1 MAIDKD
7 QINVKLKSVDQ
18 SVSKTREDFTV
29 IQTEGVDSEG
39 FTFTR
44 TVRIP
49 VTVAQDLDVGD
60 TYQGDAI
67 IMMEK
72 RFMSTVTR
80 IGEADVDSAGGIK
93 SVGNEITGVDEQIE
107 GTSVGEITEQLQI
120 DGKANPA
127 TIQLAYSAG
136 SLALNLD
143 SAGAGIDS
151 DFRNGLAP
159 SATKTGGDAD
169 NPISGILQTL
179 TGLGATKLEQPN
191 SGIAVLLGQVDL
203 VVLKQLLQVQLKDN
217 SQQSILLRLQ

>member
-1 MAIDKD
+1 MGNAIDKD

-80 IGEADVDSAGGIK
+80 IGEPDVDSAGGIK

-120 DGKANPA
+120 DGNK
-127 TIQLAYSAG
+127 S
-136 SLALNLD
+136 
-143 SAGAGIDS
+143 
-151 DFRNGLAP
+151 
-159 SATKTGGDAD
+159 
-169 NPISGILQTL
+169 
-179 TGLGATKLEQPN
+179 
-191 SGIAVLLGQVDL
+191 
-203 VVLKQLLQVQLKDN
+203 KQLFN
-217 SQQSILLRLQ
+217 C

>member
-18 SVSKTREDFTV
+18 SVSKTREEFTV

-72 RFMSTVTR
+72 RFMS
-80 IGEADVDSAGGIK
+80 
-93 SVGNEITGVDEQIE
+93 
-107 GTSVGEITEQLQI
+107 
-120 DGKANPA
+120 
-127 TIQLAYSAG
+127 
-136 SLALNLD
+136 
-143 SAGAGIDS
+143 
-151 DFRNGLAP
+151 
-159 SATKTGGDAD
+159 
-169 NPISGILQTL
+169 
-179 TGLGATKLEQPN
+179 
-191 SGIAVLLGQVDL
+191 
-203 VVLKQLLQVQLKDN
+203 
-217 SQQSILLRLQ
+217 